1 LIVNFIVA
9 LIIEDHISNIGQL
22 ADIKHRQIKDWIDTD
37 SPIRRSYLCYCNW
50 QQYLIRYYF

>member
-22 ADIKHRQIKDWIDTD
+22 ADI
-37 SPIRRSYLCYCNW
+37 
-50 QQYLIRYYF
+50 